1 MSSTYL
7 TDGVVLA
14 RRDWREYDRL
24 ITLYTEKYGKVETVA
39 RGVRKITSKLAGN
52 LEPMTYARFML
63 ARGRTFDVVASSV
76 KQSSFQIAQNDLG
89 AFALASYFLEVLDRL
104 TRPNLP
110 DHELFAL
117 LVEYLDELERDVAL
131 HDGSPV
137 FQRLLLTEFFLLRVL
152 HQLGFLPALE
162 TCAAGRETLP
172 HAELWFSFAHGGLVC
187 DDHRGNDTGAQ
198 RIRPQVAEILRLMGD
213 GELEPVRLIKR
224 DDRSAAD
231 IGFLLNTFITH
242 VAGEPMRSEQYFL
255 SILAVPQRG

>member
-39 RGVRKITSKLAGN
+39 RSVRKITSKLAGN

-89 AFALASYFLEVLDRL
+89 AFALASYCVEVIDRL

-110 DHELFAL
+110 DHDLFVL
-117 LVEYLDELERDVAL
+117 LVGYLDELERDVARR
-131 HDGSPV
+131 DGSPV
-137 FQRLLLTEFFLLRVL
+137 FQRLLLTEFFLLRIL

-162 TCAAGRETLP
+162 TCAAGHEALS
-172 HAELWFSFAHGGLVC
+172 HAALWFSFAHGGLVC
-187 DDHRGNDTGAQ
+187 DAHHGDDHTAQ
-198 RIRPQVAEILRLMGD
+198 RIQPQVAEILRLMSD
-213 GELEPVRLIKR
+213 GELEPIRLIKR
-224 DDRSAAD
+224 DDRSAAE
-231 IGFLLNTFITH
+231 IGYALNTFITH
-242 VAGEPMRSEQYFL
+242 IAGEPMRSEQYFL
-255 SILAVPQRG
+255 SILAVPQR